1 MHGRIRLVGDETALP
16 YPRFAEK
23 TGLCSPLSTD
33 GSYMREYNNTIQ
45 ITENILTEGTVLRER
60 NENGTYLTLDAKGS
74 GIDLTEFIAGTCR
87 CLCFRLEALENH
99 SIPFGFFL
107 YQDKEMVAEIRLG
120 VLPNIATPVCLDT
133 AWLNGQDLFP
143 KANPGELKIVCHCGR
158 IDRSRITKAVFASLP
173 SFHSL
178 SVKISDPVML
188 ADNPEKFTL
197 PAGKLV
203 DEFGQNKRKAWPG
216 KVGSIKELSDIL
228 KRQTKESMSKKKYPF
243 QDWTA
248 FGGWRK
254 LKLQDGTGYFSRC
267 KSKGKWYLVDPL
279 GYAFFSMGPDCVS
292 VGTDCRVG
300 GVEQWLDWLPDRED
314 PEYGRMFQREM
325 FSFEQANLYRCLGK
339 DWYEKWKNMIIALL
353 KRNGLN
359 TLGNWSDER
368 LLGTED
374 IPYVT
379 SLPEFPDTSV
389 HIFRDFPDVFSLE
402 FEVNARKSARALE
415 KRKSDPLMIG
425 YFLRNEPAW
434 AFVDNLVLADE
445 VLMNSAD
452 TFCKKA
458 LMEFL
463 KEKYCSIENL
473 NEAWGCAL
481 SGFKEL
487 ENPDQIKEQEQTV
500 ILPEKVSEWSA
511 ASCADLREFSR
522 KMLQKYLE
530 IPCRACREVDSNH
543 MILGM
548 RWAWVSD
555 PDLVTGWENLD
566 VFSINC
572 YAVDPTAAISNITDL
587 GVDLPVL
594 IGEFHFGALDAGPD
608 STGLE
613 GVLTQ
618 KERGTAYRYYCER
631 VAAHPSG
638 VGCHYFQCYD
648 QFVLGRF
655 DGENYNIG
663 LFDICSQP
671 YQELFDSICECSGEI
686 YEVKSNEQL
695 PAEEKPVS
703 IPMIAF

>member
-1 MHGRIRLVGDETALP
+1 MG
-16 YPRFAEK
+16 
-23 TGLCSPLSTD
+23 
-33 GSYMREYNNTIQ
+33 EYKAKIQ
-45 ITENILTEGTVLRER
+45 ITEKLLTDGAVLRER
-60 NENGTYLTLDAKGS
+60 YGNGACLTLKANGS
-74 GIDLTEFIAGTCR
+74 GIDLTEFITGNSR
-87 CLCFRLEALENH
+87 YLFFWLETKEEH
-99 SIPFGFFL
+99 CVPFGFFL
-107 YQDKEMVAEIRLG
+107 YQGQEMVAEIRLG
-120 VLPNIATPVCLDT
+120 ILSDVATPICIDANWLD
-133 AWLNGQDLFP
+133 GQELFP
-143 KANPGELKIVCHCGR
+143 KANVGELKIVCHGGR
-158 IDRSRITKAVFASLP
+158 TDRSKITRAVFASLP
-173 SFHSL
+173 SFHDL
-178 SVKISDPVML
+178 RVIISDPVML
-188 ADNPEKFTL
+188 MDDPEEIFL

-203 DEFGQNKRKAWPG
+203 DELGQNKRKTWSG
-216 KVGSIKELSDIL
+216 KVENVRELSELL
-228 KRQTKESMSKKKYPF
+228 KRQTKESRSIKKYPF
-243 QDWTA
+243 KDWSI
-248 FGGWRK
+248 FGGWKKRK
-254 LKLQDGTGYFSRC
+254 LQEGTGYFSKC
-267 KSKGKWYLVDPL
+267 KSEGRWYLVDPL
-279 GYAFFSMGPDCVS
+279 GYAFFSMGPDCVG
-292 VGTDCRVG
+292 VGTDCRVE
-300 GVEQWLDWLPDRED
+300 GVEQWLDWLPDRND
-314 PEYGRMFQREM
+314 PEYEGMFLERDSLL
-325 FSFEQANLYRCLGK
+325 FSFEQANLYRGLGD
-339 DWYEKWKNMIIALL
+339 DWYEKWKNMVLTQL
-353 KRNGLN
+353 KRNGMN

-379 SLPEFPDTSV
+379 SLPEFPDTDV
-389 HIFRDFPDVFSLE
+389 HIFRDFPDVFSPE
-402 FEVNARKSARALE
+402 FERNAKKAAMALE

-445 VLMNSAD
+445 VLLNPAD
-452 TFCKKA
+452 TFCKRELIK
-458 LMEFL
+458 FL
-463 KEKYCSIENL
+463 KEKYRSVEAL
-473 NEAWGCAL
+473 NAAWGSFL
-481 SGFKEL
+481 SDFSEL
-487 ENPDQIKEQEQTV
+487 ENPEQIEDRERTG
-500 ILPEKVSEWSA
+500 ILPDKVSEWSE

-522 KMLQKYLE
+522 RMLWAYLA
-530 IPCRACREVDSNH
+530 IPCRVCREVDSNH

-555 PDLVTGWENLD
+555 PDLVTGRENLD

-572 YAVDPTAAISNITDL
+572 YAVDPTAAITNITNL

-631 VAAHPSG
+631 VAAHPAG

-671 YQELFDSICECSGEI
+671 YQEMFDSIRECSEEI
-686 YEVKSNEQL
+686 YAVMSNEQL